1 MSTILVIGASQGIG
15 FEAVRALLADGHRVR
30 AFARSA
36 SRIQINDPDL
46 ETFPGDALNKVDIAR
61 ALRGVDAV
69 VLTLGVPMTFQTILS
84 GTTLFSR
91 ATRILV
97 DLMAA
102 QGPKRLVCVTGLGAG
117 DSRGRFGILYDGMMF
132 PLVLKRVYDD
142 KDVQERIVRD
152 SGLDW
157 TIARPGI
164 LVSAPVAGSYRALD
178 DPKDWDF
185 KTIARADVGR
195 FIADEIRSGA
205 FIHKT
210 PLIIQ

>member
-30 AFARSA
+30 AFSRSA
-36 SRIQINDPDL
+36 ARIEINDPNL
-46 ETFPGDALNKVDIAR
+46 EKFPGDALSKADISR
-61 ALRGVDAV
+61 ALGGVDAV
-69 VLTLGVPMTFQTILS
+69 VLTLGVPMTFQAMLS

-97 DLMAA
+97 DLMAG
-102 QGPKRLVCVTGLGAG
+102 QGPKRLICVTGLGAG
-117 DSRGRFGILYDGMMF
+117 DSRGRFGILYDGVMF
-132 PLVLKRVYDD
+132 PLVLKRIYDD
-142 KDVQERIVRD
+142 KDIQERIVRD

-157 TIARPGI
+157 TIARPGV
-164 LVSAPVAGSYRALD
+164 LVSAPVTGSYRALD
-178 DPKDWDF
+178 DPKDWEF